1 MLGRVIVRVYHLH
14 RLFVGV
20 LSCHLDQYRLRNALE
35 RPSDVFKLVE
45 IVNIQLRYLLKVLEI
60 RRTELK
66 MLPVIKSL
74 FGELVVALQVQSFGY
89 VVIFFQT

>member
-14 RLFVGV
+14 LLFVGV